1 MNSQET
7 YLGQR
12 SVHLG
17 RKDLQMVIRWDESKR
32 HQNKLDGNVL
42 TNKGKPIWSCG
53 SVEAILRNTHPNGS
67 YVYFEKKVPCS
78 RIVDSE
84 TWEKVQERLTE
95 KRRLKGNQV
104 KVYSYPL
111 RDIMYCGHCGSQMT
125 GRSQKYSD
133 SRSLISYNCSTHN
146 KKWKESSV
154 RGDWTRGKFCQN
166 NVSMEFR
173 RTETGVW
180 EYLINILRL
189 SHQQRETF
197 KKSVLGTKNRSEKT
211 KISLTGKKTA
221 EIAKIRDSIGLLEE
235 KIAENQVQKISTR
248 DQATKFNL
256 LIEKMT
262 VEIERLST
270 SLIEKENKLFALEND
285 NL

>member
-1 MNSQET
+1 M
-7 YLGQR
+7 
-12 SVHLG
+12 
-17 RKDLQMVIRWDESKR
+17 
-32 HQNKLDGNVL
+32 
-42 TNKGKPIWSCG
+42 
-53 SVEAILRNTHPNGS
+53 
-67 YVYFEKKVPCS
+67 
-78 RIVDSE
+78 
-84 TWEKVQERLTE
+84 
-95 KRRLKGNQV
+95 
-104 KVYSYPL
+104 
-111 RDIMYCGHCGSQMT
+111 
-125 GRSQKYSD
+125 
-133 SRSLISYNCSTHN
+133 
-146 KKWKESSV
+146 